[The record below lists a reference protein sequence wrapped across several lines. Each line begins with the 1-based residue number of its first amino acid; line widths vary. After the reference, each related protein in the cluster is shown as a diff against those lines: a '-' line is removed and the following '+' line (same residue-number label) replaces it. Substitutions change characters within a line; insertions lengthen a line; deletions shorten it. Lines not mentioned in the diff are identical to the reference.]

1 MVLTVCYNTEFSGLR
16 VRGMEA
22 IVADSEKLTEREQ
35 HTLAGIERELREDE
49 WLSRALST
57 MQPATERTRRSFRG
71 WLYLAWALMALWC
84 CIVLGGIVLQ
94 VTEFMLVGL
103 LLSVLTA
110 AGLAGLYAWRRQHS
124 GL

>member
-1 MVLTVCYNTEFSGLR
+1 M
-16 VRGMEA
+16 
-22 IVADSEKLTEREQ
+22 ADSEKLTAREQ
-35 HTLAGIERELREDE
+35 HTLAGIERELRDDE

-57 MQPATERTRRSFRG
+57 MQAPATERTRRSVRG

-84 CIVLGGIVLQ
+84 CIVLVGAVLQ
-94 VTEFMLVGL
+94 VTEFILVGI
-103 LLSVLTA
+103 LLSALTG